1 MHKLIAVAR
10 LCVSCGL
17 LVGLVASNFLVA
29 QEWIKVPISRDTWLS
44 NFKEEQSGSNGAAP
58 RLKLKSI
65 VELSLIDF
73 EASPLR
79 DKTILDAK
87 LLLKVAGDRPID
99 RVTLSTI
106 TSDWVEGNGSN
117 YQVIKGA
124 STFSHRRYPT
134 ERWYKSDFTNVCI
147 GHGNSIYASID
158 AKPAET
164 KDWVELS
171 VPVELIQARM
181 HGLSYGLVLMDDT
194 GSTWTRNGD
203 EFKQEIF
210 PNRFVYSTNSN
221 NASSPYLMVQVAS
234 AESTEKMLVPAP
246 ESVTFLPPDVK
257 DPRPR
262 ITWTLPGLSD
272 NKQINGPIGFI
283 VERNGTR
290 LEPYYVP
297 SIRSHLNGV
306 FTMPIDGLDV
316 AISSNPEKFVVR
328 SLASDGRMSDSV
340 ECMGSA
346 VPEKGTGPNFASS
359 IEASD
364 DVSGGA
370 SVDWTGSPE
379 VGTTQISVID
389 PLDSYVPA
397 KDQTIPGHSQGYF
410 TKNHLW
416 DASSKRISLDCGRG
430 SWVGFQVVSK
440 RVVEPKFLFD
450 WNQSEVSP
458 AVLKRRLVEYYRYGM
473 VSKGNENLP
482 DPLLQMMPDKDGYAG
497 DSQAASSWLVELYIP
512 KEMKAGAYEA
522 QLYISVGKQKQILK
536 TIINVHDVV
545 IPNTLSFL
553 PEMNCYGLPTNDIDY
568 YRLAQRHRTVLNRV
582 PYDQAGRIAPGCGP
596 GWRDGALDWTL
607 YDRRY
612 SGLFTGE
619 TFKDLPRGAVPIE
632 CFYLPMHENWPM
644 SIEPNYN
651 GSYWADKA
659 FNEKYRDA
667 WVDVV
672 SKTMDHLH
680 RNKWDK
686 TRFHV
691 YLNNKNN
698 FKSRGWS
705 RASSPWILDEPVNFQ
720 DYIALRYFGLAFV
733 DGVKGSKCYVA
744 GKTCKPRLVFRADIS
759 RPQWQRDTL
768 DEFLVYNV
776 VAQEPFREYRPLVL
790 DRKFRFGQEVVI
802 YGSSNP
808 IGTNNSMAVAWSW
821 DAWSLGAD
829 GVLPWQT
836 IGTDNSWKVADELAL
851 FYPSNIASSQKPV
864 PSIRLKA
871 YCYGQQDVEVL
882 TQIVKKYNRDRYALG
897 QEFRRAVKLQAIG
910 RTEGDYLE
918 PASWSDY
925 GNLSIETLH
934 KRRVEMLKLAAKQP

>member
-1 MHKLIAVAR
+1 MSNLFAVAR
-10 LCVSCGL
+10 LYAICSVL
-17 LVGLVASNFLVA
+17 MVLVNHNHLSA
-29 QEWIKVPISRDTWLS
+29 QEWVKVPISRDTWLS
-44 NFKEEQSGSNGAAP
+44 NYKTEQSGSNGAAP
-58 RLKLKSI
+58 RLKIKSI
-65 VELSLIDF
+65 VELSIVDF
-73 EASPLR
+73 QPSLLK
-79 DKTILDAK
+79 DKKILSAK
-87 LLLKVAGDRPID
+87 LLLKIAGDRPID

-106 TSDWVEGNGSN
+106 TSDWIEGDGSN
-117 YQVIKGA
+117 YQVLKGV
-124 STFSHRRYPT
+124 STFSHKSYPT

-147 GHGNSIYASID
+147 GQGNSIYSSID
-158 AKPAET
+158 AKAAET
-164 KDWVELS
+164 EDWVELD
-171 VPVELIQARM
+171 VPVELLQARI

-194 GSTWTRNGD
+194 GSTWTRKDD

-210 PNRFVYSTNSN
+210 PNRYVYSTNSN
-221 NASSPYLMVQVAS
+221 NASSPYFMVQVAS
-234 AESTEKMLVPAP
+234 EATEKEGVPTPVGIAF
-246 ESVTFLPPDVK
+246 VPPDSK

-262 ITWTLPGLSD
+262 ITWSLPDASTTQHED
-272 NKQINGPIGFI
+272 GPLGFI

-306 FTMPIDGLDV
+306 FTMPIDNLDV
-316 AISSNPEKFVVR
+316 PLTSNTEKFIVR
-328 SLASDGRMSDSV
+328 TLARDGRMSDPV
-340 ECMGSA
+340 ECEASA
-346 VPEKGTGPNFASS
+346 VPEKGTGPVFANTVEGSED
-359 IEASD
+359 IP
-364 DVSGGA
+364 GGA
-370 SVDWTGSPE
+370 IVDWTGSPE

-397 KDQTIPGHSQGYF
+397 NDHTIPGHVRSYF
-410 TKNHLW
+410 TQNHLW
-416 DASSKRISLDCGRG
+416 DASKKQITLDCARA

-440 RVVEPKFLFD
+440 RVAEPKFLFEWD
-450 WNQSEVSP
+450 QAGSTP
-458 AVLKRRLVEYYRYGM
+458 AVVKRRLVEYYRYGL
-473 VSKGNENLP
+473 VPKGEEKLP
-482 DPLLQMMPDKDGYAG
+482 DPLLQMTTSKDG
-497 DSQAASSWLVELYIP
+497 QAEDGTPGSSWLVELYIP
-512 KEMKAGAYEA
+512 KEMKAGTYEA
-522 QLYISVGKQKQILK
+522 KLHVRIGGSKQTLK
-536 TIINVHDVV
+536 TIINVHDVI

-582 PYDQAGRIAPGCGP
+582 PYDQAGRVASGCSP
-596 GWRDGALDWTL
+596 VWSDGALDWTL

-612 SGLFTGE
+612 AGLFTGE
-619 TFKDLPRGAVPIE
+619 TFMDLPRGAVPIE
-632 CFYLPMHENWPM
+632 CFYLPMHENWPLP
-644 SIEPNYN
+644 IDPNYN

-672 SKTMDHLH
+672 SKTLDHFH
-680 RNKWDK
+680 RSKWDK

-691 YLNNKNN
+691 YLNNKNS

-705 RASSPWILDEPVNFQ
+705 KASSPWVLDEPTNFQ

-733 DGVKGSKCYVA
+733 DGVKGANCYTA
-744 GKTCKPRLVFRADIS
+744 GKSCTPRVVFRADIS

-768 DEFLVYNV
+768 DEFLTYNV

-802 YGSSNP
+802 YGSNNP

-836 IGTDNSWKVADELAL
+836 IGNSNSWNKADELAL
-851 FYPSNIASSQKPV
+851 FYPSKDSKDTKPV

-871 YCYGQQDVEVL
+871 YCYGEQDVEVL
-882 TQIVKKYNRDRYALG
+882 VQVAKKYNRDRYALG
-897 QEFRRAVKLQAIG
+897 QEFRRAVKLQAVG

-925 GNLSIETLH
+925 GNLSIETIH
-934 KRRVEMLKLAAKQP
+934 KRRVELLRFAAGQP